1 VAIKTLFCYADK
13 DVRMANNLKNHLSSL
28 KRNELITIWDYGN
41 IDAGAVWKQALES
54 YLNDAQVILLL
65 VSSSFIA
72 SDYRY
77 SMQIQ
82 QAIKR
87 HESKEARVIPVIL
100 RPVYLEMPPFD
111 KLQALP
117 DRRKPITAWK
127 PQDEGYANVVAGIAK
142 VVKQWNTQ
150 SFPDPSAERKILM
163 IHLDQ
168 MIEAVKGQLLPPP
181 RAFATASTLQQ
192 LSIFIPTDVTLAD
205 LLVGWRTLSRPLQEG
220 EEPAMVQRRMTC
232 GQLADIAA
240 QFTTDA
246 GSVVQASKTWQ
257 IWRDAFQKSDDARQ
271 ATMAKTFAREL
282 SELQAVAP

>member
-1 VAIKTLFCYADK
+1 MLFCYDHE
-13 DVRMANNLKNHLSSL
+13 DVRMASTLKKHLSAL
-28 KRNELITIWDYGN
+28 ERNQLITIADYGN
-41 IDAGAVWKQALES
+41 IHAGTAWKQAMET
-54 YLNDAQVILLL
+54 YLNDAQIILLL
-65 VSSSFIA
+65 ASSSFIA
-72 SDYRY
+72 SDYCY

-87 HESKEARVIPVIL
+87 HERKEARVIPIIL

-117 DRRKPITAWK
+117 DGQKPITAWK
-127 PQDEGYANVVAGIAK
+127 PQDEGFTNVVAGIAK
-142 VVKQWNTQ
+142 VVKQWNSQ
-150 SFPDPSAERKILM
+150 SFPDPTAGRKILM

-168 MIEAVKGQLLPPP
+168 MIEAVKGQLQPPP
-181 RAFATASTLQQ
+181 RALATASTLQQ

-220 EEPAMVQRRMTC
+220 EEPATVQRRITC
-232 GQLADIAA
+232 GQLADIAS

-246 GSVVQASKTWQ
+246 GSLAQAIKTWQ
-257 IWRDAFQKSDDARQ
+257 IWRDAFQKSDDVRQ

-282 SELQAVAP
+282 SELQGVAH